1 MKRVQES
8 GFVSV
13 FEIPKYAEEEL
24 TAIIPLEEE
33 LVAVSP
39 LEELDP
45 VSFELLL
52 VVVNE
57 LEEMRTTALEEL
69 EIRAASNI
77 GTQSSALLARPN
89 L

>member
-13 FEIPKYAEEEL
+13 LRIPKYAEEEL
-24 TAIIPLEEE
+24 TAIIPLEE

-39 LEELDP
+39 LEELDS

-52 VVVNE
+52 VVVCE
-57 LEEMRTTALEEL
+57 LEEMITTALEEL

-77 GTQSSALLARPN
+77 GAQSSALLARPN

>member
-13 FEIPKYAEEEL
+13 FEIPKLAEEEL
-24 TAIIPLEEE
+24 TIIPLLEE
-33 LVAVSP
+33 LVAVCP

-52 VVVNE
+52 VVVSE

>member
-13 FEIPKYAEEEL
+13 LRIPKSAEEEL
-24 TAIIPLEEE
+24 TAIIPLEE

-39 LEELDP
+39 VEELDS

-52 VVVNE
+52 VVVSE
-57 LEEMRTTALEEL
+57 LEEMITTALEEL

-77 GTQSSALLARPN
+77 GIQSSALLARPN

>member
-13 FEIPKYAEEEL
+13 FWIPKYAEEEL
-24 TAIIPLEEE
+24 TAIIPLEE

-39 LEELDP
+39 VEELDS

-52 VVVNE
+52 VVVSE
-57 LEEMRTTALEEL
+57 LEEMITTALEEL

-77 GTQSSALLARPN
+77 GIQSSALLARPN